1 MSEIKFEMK
10 KVDKK
15 RERISAKRS
24 IYDPIID
31 QFIEG
36 GEELV
41 EISVQDKTANYMV
54 SQLKKRVGLRNLE
67 IEVSHAQGFVYLEK
81 KTIEPA

>member
-10 KVDKK
+10 KVDEK
-15 RERISAKRS
+15 RIKTSAKRS
-24 IYDPIID
+24 IYDPMID

-41 EISVQDKTANYMV
+41 EINVENKSANYIV
-54 SQLKKRVGLRNLE
+54 TQLKKRIDVRKLE

-81 KTIEPA
+81 KPPEPA